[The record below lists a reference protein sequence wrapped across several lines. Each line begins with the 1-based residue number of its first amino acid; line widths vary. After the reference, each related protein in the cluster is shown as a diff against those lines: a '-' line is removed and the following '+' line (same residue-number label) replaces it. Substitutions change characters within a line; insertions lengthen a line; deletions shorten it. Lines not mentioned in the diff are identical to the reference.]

1 MIIIVKI
8 RRLQGSDED
17 IQIDDQCTILEL
29 KQFLHYRLGIEPAQ
43 QRLIFCGHVL
53 DDTRT
58 ISDCNIGDNQVV
70 HMVTRP
76 PPMPERSEPE
86 PDLSESDNAP
96 NQAPSGPSSLV
107 FVTHEDQGSMSPT
120 AIRLRILNTIVC
132 ELRTRLLELDSG
144 SDIEENPMPMADNP
158 VDEFAR
164 LIAEVHSLDRIFES
178 HRENYIGLINDFRD
192 TNGPRDERSIQARM
206 RYSEQING
214 VFHNLAHAFHLLSD
228 IAMLESPHGTQLASE
243 AFLRQGQTATLD
255 THSGRTGNIDGNI
268 TEPFNVEID
277 PIMIQLQIETS
288 EPTMAQRNAANPP
301 PDVDMEDLNADELM
315 AQDATYA
322 TSQEYLRSLEQRML
336 NIEQHVEQATREFEN
351 LYNFDADFPCIPLP
365 SMNPSIRIRRDLG
378 YPNNPDARH
387 QHSGAMQ
394 PGLRN
399 NAAALDF
406 GMELD
411 DSPLGSGN
419 LQDFLGHPPNLTGI
433 VQNAQ
438 SPMIGSV
445 PSDLIQQIL
454 SSVIRNEVTGANWPN
469 TDQNA
474 TEPGSRPENV
484 QPPRR
489 PAADSPDSP
498 RRISISNIVYDQAT
512 PCESRHTRRALHLR
526 SGINPA
532 EFPMQHNDAASTRT
546 FFTVQSLY
554 DRFDRNPRSSD
565 NLVTAYFLLLREAV
579 VPSSF
584 RYLSTHEVLQ
594 VGDVV
599 VTYFRGLLQSVPY
612 EESVDRVTD
621 IIMSKHTQF
630 FRRIPLMVFVSSSIN
645 MTASIRA
652 VLCHHMPAIFNLISI
667 RDPNEFCRS
676 MRSLVPLFYQD
687 LCIVLFYCVGECTVA
702 LETVFR
708 AYLID
713 CMRTMDETNRDLLL
727 NIAFYCMSAGVYRA
741 SMSPDEPPH
750 FIVHRERRERERD
763 ATWYGSPQPSTS
775 RATES
780 NVNHTRDMYS
790 GNLPRARPMWTSRV
804 QSMRIRS
811 EMPELES
818 ESPEPPDTAASVSNT
833 TSASAPLEPASTSAP
848 ASDPSGPVATSEP
861 ASASVSTSAPRSAPS
876 PPVST
881 SALATAPSAPA
892 TAPSGPDSTSAP
904 DSASSA
910 PVSTSASEPE
920 PTAGPSGLDSTCV
933 PASAP
938 SASAS
943 TSASVARSESAS
955 TSSAPVS
962 RSSSAS
968 APVSRSALASN
979 SSAPVSRSSSVSAPV
994 SRSASTSVFRG
1005 AAPVLPMSLVQ
1016 FVSRNMPDDTAS
1028 FSLLNES
1035 NVDWWSVE
1043 EDRLLAMDDTRD
1055 SGRDSPLSDAYH
1067 VGHTQRNQEPS
1078 LPSDINSFA
1087 EYVSLNLGENIEVD
1101 DRLRSMFLAFLSTR
1115 IEERTLQSPDYDRTQ
1130 FLAVRLLT
1138 DNTISPQDR
1147 ERFQEEL
1154 RNRYH
1159 LVQSQEGKEKR

>member
-29 KQFLHYRLGIEPAQ
+29 KQFLHCRLGIEPAQ

-53 DDTRT
+53 DDTQT
-58 ISDCNIGDNQVV
+58 ISDCNISDNHVV

-76 PPMPERSEPE
+76 PPLPAGSEPE

-96 NQAPSGPSSLV
+96 NQVPAGQSSLV
-107 FVTHEDQGSMSPT
+107 FVTHEEQGSMSPT

-144 SDIEENPMPMADNP
+144 SDIEDSPQPVADNP

-164 LIAEVHSLDRIFES
+164 LIAEVHRLDRIFES

-192 TNGPRDERSIQARM
+192 TIGPRDERSIQARM

-288 EPTMAQRNAANPP
+288 EPTMAQRNAGNPP
-301 PDVDMEDLNADELM
+301 PDVDMEDLNADEMM
-315 AQDATYA
+315 AQDASYA

-336 NIEQHVEQATREFEN
+336 
-351 LYNFDADFPCIPLP
+351 
-365 SMNPSIRIRRDLG
+365 S
-378 YPNNPDARH
+378 
-387 QHSGAMQ
+387 AMQ

-399 NAAALDF
+399 PAAALDF

-454 SSVIRNEVTGANWPN
+454 SSVIRNEVTGANWHN

-474 TEPGSRPENV
+474 TEPGPRPENV

-554 DRFDRNPRSSD
+554 DRFDRNPRSPD

-584 RYLSTHEVLQ
+584 RYLSTQEVLQ

-621 IIMSKHTQF
+621 IIMFKHTQF
-630 FRRIPLMVFVSSSIN
+630 FRRIPLMVFVSPSIN
-645 MTASIRA
+645 MTASIRG
-652 VLCHHMPAIFNLISI
+652 VLCHHMPAIFNLITI

-676 MRSLVPLFYQD
+676 MRTLVPLFYQD
-687 LCIVLFYCVGECTVA
+687 LCIVLFYCVGECSVA

-713 CMRTMDETNRDLLL
+713 CMRTMDDTNRDLLL

-741 SMSPDEPPH
+741 SMSPDEPPI
-750 FIVHRERRERERD
+750 FIVPREPRERERD
-763 ATWYGSPQPSTS
+763 ATWHGSPQPSTS

-780 NVNHTRDMYS
+780 NVNLTRDMYS

-804 QSMRIRS
+804 QNMRIRS
-811 EMPELES
+811 AAPLDANRPTWNSRSEMPQ
-818 ESPEPPDTAASVSNT
+818 PETDSAKPPDTAASVSKT
-833 TSASAPLEPASTSAP
+833 TSASAPLEPASTSAQ
-848 ASDPSGPVATSEP
+848 ASDPSGPASAP
-861 ASASVSTSAPRSAPS
+861 SASVSTSAPRSAPS
-876 PPVST
+876 RPDSL
-881 SALATAPSAPA
+881 SAPATAPSAPA
-892 TAPSGPDSTSAP
+892 TAPSGPDSTSAA

-910 PVSTSASEPE
+910 PASTSASAPE
-920 PTAGPSGLDSTCV
+920 PTAGPSGLHSTYV

-943 TSASVARSESAS
+943 TSASVARS
-955 TSSAPVS
+955 
-962 RSSSAS
+962 
-968 APVSRSALASN
+968 ALSSN
-979 SSAPVSRSSSVSAPV
+979 SSALVSRSE
-994 SRSASTSVFRG
+994 STSAFRG
-1005 AAPVLPMSLVQ
+1005 PAPVLPMSLVQ
-1016 FVSRNMPDDTAS
+1016 FVSRNMPDDTVS
-1028 FSLLNES
+1028 YSLVNES
-1035 NVDWWSVE
+1035 NVDWWSVG
-1043 EDRLLAMDDTRD
+1043 EDRMLATDDTRD

-1067 VGHTQRNQEPS
+1067 VGHSQRNQEPS

-1087 EYVSLNLGENIEVD
+1087 EFVSLDLGERVEVD
-1101 DRLRSMFLAFLSTR
+1101 DRLLNMFLTFLCTR
-1115 IEERTLQSPDYDRTQ
+1115 IEERTEQSPDYDGDR

-1138 DNTISPQDR
+1138 DTTITPQDR
-1147 ERFQEEL
+1147 ERYREEL
-1154 RNRYH
+1154 RNRYYS
-1159 LVQSQEGKEKR
+1159 VQSQDGQEKR